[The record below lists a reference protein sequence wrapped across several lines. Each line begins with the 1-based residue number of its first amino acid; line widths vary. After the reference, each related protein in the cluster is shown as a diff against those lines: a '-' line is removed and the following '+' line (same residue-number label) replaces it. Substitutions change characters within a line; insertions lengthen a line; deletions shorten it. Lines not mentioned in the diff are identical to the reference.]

1 VIRTFLYLTACSL
14 KNRVVRRFRRLR
26 EPRYLAGLVVGLV
39 YLYFFVFRN
48 QMRSGRRPGAGF
60 AAIASFAPDI
70 VAAGALALWGLA
82 VLVWLWPFGSKTWT
96 FTGAERQFFFTAPVS
111 RRALLN
117 YKLLRPQLGMLFGV
131 AIASLF
137 SGAASASGFGRWA
150 FVLGGWLLFAI
161 IVLHALAANLTKAS
175 FRAPAAKVPWLS
187 WASAAVM
194 MLASGAV
201 LGSLAA
207 HARLLVSRPT
217 GEALRA
223 GLEASRSGIAAIAL
237 WPFTAIVTP
246 MLAADAAAF
255 ARALVPALAV
265 AAVHY
270 CWVLASDARLVRS
283 VAAAEEAEVKERRG
297 VPRPVMRAAP
307 FRLVPAGRLETAV
320 FWKNSIQFGRYASV
334 AVLVRVLLPIV
345 VLAVIVGLNRK
356 GGSFAPIVLMLALF
370 ATFLG
375 PYMIRSDLR
384 MDLPRL
390 PVLKTWP
397 ITGRELLVG
406 ELLAPWV
413 VLSIVVWFLL
423 ALAFALSPGWS
434 AGPGDTVGRAAV
446 ALAGAILAPM
456 LIAGQLIVQNAA
468 VVLFPGWVATG
479 GTRARGVE
487 AMGQNILMFA
497 ATLLSLAIGVLPAL
511 AAAGGLGWLLYLLVG
526 WPAALPAAIV
536 FAGILLGEAML
547 TLTWLGRVL
556 ERTEP
561 SQVEVAE

>member
-1 VIRTFLYLTACSL
+1 
-14 KNRVVRRFRRLR
+14 
-26 EPRYLAGLVVGLV
+26 
-39 YLYFFVFRN
+39 
-48 QMRSGRRPGAGF
+48 MRSGRRPGAGF

-82 VLVWLWPFGSKTWT
+82 VLVWLWPFASKTWT
-96 FTGAERQFFFTAPVS
+96 FTGAEIQFFFTAPVS

-150 FVLGGWLLFAI
+150 FVLGGWLLFAV
-161 IVLHALAANLTKAS
+161 IVLHALAASLTKAS
-175 FRAPAAKVPWLS
+175 FRAPASKVPWLA
-187 WASAAVM
+187 WASAAL
-194 MLASGAV
+194 MLLGAGAV

-207 HARLLVSRPT
+207 RTLALVSRPT
-217 GEALRA
+217 GEALR
-223 GLEASRSGIAAIAL
+223 GVLEASRSGIAAVAL
-237 WPFTAIVTP
+237 WPFTAVVAP

-265 AAVHY
+265 AAAHY
-270 CWVLASDARLVRS
+270 WWVLASDARLVRS

-297 VPRPVMRAAP
+297 VPKPVVRAAP
-307 FRLVPAGRLETAV
+307 FSLVPAGRLETAV
-320 FWKNSIQFGRYASV
+320 FWKNTIQFGRYASV

-370 ATFLG
+370 ATLIG
-375 PYMIRSDLR
+375 PYMVRNDLR

-423 ALAFALSPGWS
+423 ALAFALLPAWS

-446 ALAGAILAPM
+446 ALAGGVLAPM

-511 AAAGGLGWLLYLLVG
+511 AVAGGLGWLLYLLVG

-547 TLTWLGRVL
+547 ALTWLGRVL